1 MKTQGNAG
9 LSTRELSAA
18 YDEMFSGA
26 EKLRD
31 SDSFYRWVL
40 DRLVPQPGK
49 RLLDVGCGEGL
60 LVKYARQRGVQAI
73 GVDISAVGAG
83 IALRTAGRGNV
94 ALSDGERLAFA
105 GGSFDYAANVG
116 SLEHFIHPEAG
127 VREMA
132 RVLRPGGRAA
142 LVLPNSYYLA
152 DLIWHVWRTGY
163 SVSHSQPLERFATC
177 GEWKE
182 FLEAGGLMVE
192 RVYKYNFRFPRSR
205 ADLAWYRRHPRKALN
220 LLLAPLT
227 PFNLSYHFL
236 FICRRGGTAG

>member
-1 MKTQGNAG
+1 MKTQGNASI
-9 LSTRELSAA
+9 STRELSAA
-18 YDEMFSGA
+18 YDQMFAVA
-26 EKLRD
+26 ERLRD

-40 DRLVPQPGK
+40 DRLDPRPGK

-60 LVKYARQRGVQAI
+60 LVKYARQRGVQAL
-73 GVDISAVGAG
+73 GVDLSAVGAG
-83 IALRTAGRGNV
+83 IALRTAGPGSV
-94 ALSDGERLAFA
+94 ALSDGERLAFLDE
-105 GGSFDYAANVG
+105 SFDYAANVG

-152 DLIWHVWRTGY
+152 DVIWHVWRTGY

-177 GEWKE
+177 GEWRE
-182 FLEAGGLMVE
+182 FLEAGGLKVE
-192 RVYKYNFRFPRSR
+192 QTYKYNFRFPRTR

-236 FICRRGGTAG
+236 FICRKGEPAG